1 MKKNLRGKI
10 REYIQSE
17 EGKVSVK
24 SPLALGVAAGGLLL
38 AHAIVGTPRAE
49 AGWCYNTGVWGN
61 YALAIIPVRV
71 LGFGLKGH
79 VDRYMYTRLTL
90 SREAA
95 V

>member
-38 AHAIVGTPRAE
+38 AHAIVGTPQAE
-49 AGWCYNTGVWGN
+49 AGWCHNTGECEGYGSGSYICAGPWILIDGT
-61 YALAIIPVRV
+61 YIGTCIPQ
-71 LGFGLKGH
+71 
-79 VDRYMYTRLTL
+79 
-90 SREAA
+90 
-95 V
+95 

>member
-38 AHAIVGTPRAE
+38 AHAIVGTPQAE
-49 AGWCYNTGVWGN
+49 AGWCHNTGECYGSGSYICGGPWILIDGT
-61 YALAIIPVRV
+61 YIGTCIPQ
-71 LGFGLKGH
+71 
-79 VDRYMYTRLTL
+79 
-90 SREAA
+90 
-95 V
+95 

>member
-38 AHAIVGTPRAE
+38 AHAIVGTPQAE
-49 AGWCYNTGVWGN
+49 AGWCEGQADCASYSSGSYTCDGPWIRIEGTW
-61 YALAIIPVRV
+61 YGTCIPQ
-71 LGFGLKGH
+71 
-79 VDRYMYTRLTL
+79 
-90 SREAA
+90 
-95 V
+95 

>member
-38 AHAIVGTPRAE
+38 AHAIVGTPQAE
-49 AGWCYNTGVWGN
+49 AGWCVVINGHDPCPEN
-61 YALAIIPVRV
+61 YTCRGPWIWDGMHEVGTCVP
-71 LGFGLKGH
+71 
-79 VDRYMYTRLTL
+79 DC
-90 SREAA
+90 
-95 V
+95 